1 MNERDYVSREESCN
15 RDADHLSSFA
25 SGVDSQR
32 WFEERGSLPGNPF
45 AAKTTFTDS
54 ASANAKLLKD
64 AMLERE
70 QWIYGRS
77 NDKLE
82 ELVRQ
87 KVSSLSTKEIVA
99 LNTAYAALNNGVDF
113 EEALRT
119 SSVSQASKNA
129 LNIYLKGSENRTDA
143 DQQAL
148 VDNALSGRD
157 IVLFEEAFRGASKS
171 ARDNFIANDGEARM
185 KNAFGGMLAGDTTE
199 LKQAREFASEG
210 HLSKHRLINDAT
222 GILTNSDGSIANAI
236 DSMTRNE
243 RIMYRVGKE
252 IFSGASSSELSA
264 EEQSKAVQYYKDM
277 RKSIEDT
284 VTFRDSTTELRRQED
299 RILNGGPT
307 LVTALADQRGAFGRH
322 DVNKVIQTID
332 NMDESDWN
340 RLKTEPSY
348 RSQIRETLAHF
359 LDEHEL
365 SMAMSSLEDKASSSS
380 FRDSQSPLIARLSA
394 FSAESSPDK
403 AQVLRL
409 VEGALRSNNSLKQQI
424 ECPKSSLDESI
435 RGTLSNQL
443 NSIFKTEEE
452 RAKYVQPLLNNGRI
466 RIEDR
471 IALSRGTLAK
481 FDDKRAILRDLTEC
495 SEDEKSRL
503 LASASNLGLQEK
515 VFGSLN
521 DEQKILAK
529 TILKQGSMDAE
540 DAMRAYMLDMGVT
553 KDELKKILSQCDEVA
568 LDAAKAQYKNKY
580 GTSTDEK
587 SVEEQ
592 IVEKMGLE
600 GRSLMRTSP
609 LTLNEAL
616 QEYSERTSGVGRYC
630 ASDAQSRGAIN
641 NFVEAQ
647 TLASVKDKS
656 LTADQCKAL
665 NQPLFS
671 SLDAFKEDKGAAA
684 DRISD
689 TVLGGGALI
698 GSLAGAIPSGGLSLG
713 MLGAVACTG
722 AGMKVGTRYL
732 VQGADYEF
740 SKWHLAE
747 GALAGTLS
755 VVGPSELGKVLK
767 LAAPTSIAQRTL
779 LSVGSGSIGAG
790 ASGTLDGIAHWD
802 SNKSTSEN
810 MSELGQRA
818 SLSALYGAGGALLFH
833 SGFEAIGYAR
843 GKNIFAGQCVGDNN
857 VPTSQKKP
865 LLMLPPAE
873 ERKLLPMLPPEKK
886 PLQILPTKGV
896 STRLEP
902 GQTLHTGKGSY
913 TYPKELAGKK
923 IHFGHENP
931 ADLLK
936 PKLVIASPPSSEP
949 IAKAPLQIQ
958 ATRGASTRLEPG
970 QTLHTGDRVV
980 SYPSELAG
988 KKIHFGHEN
997 PQDLLPKK
1005 SVTPETAA
1013 ALRINPS
1020 SNSSTR
1026 LEPGQTLHTG
1036 KVSFEYPA
1044 ELVGKK
1050 IHFGHENPSDLLPKK
1065 SAPKEMPNEP
1075 VRIRSLGGTSSHLEP
1090 GQTLHTGKGSF
1101 EFPEKPS
1108 GRKIYFGHENPK
1120 DLLPKQSINS
1130 VGTEPVPRTV
1140 QKDAVKIAPAAGNQK
1155 LEAAPQAPAPVAR
1168 KKIHFGH
1175 ETPSSLTKKPE
1186 NPTVRPAQPP
1196 TAPEKAIEPVKPDAG
1211 HAPRIEPV
1219 KAAQKNS
1226 AEIGQTRPH
1235 PEKMSPVEPVKPE
1248 AVKIEP
1254 LKVEPVKTKH
1264 SMEAT
1269 SRPRGIDKI
1278 PPEVREAWAEDV
1290 GKGRP
1295 IDQVLKEWKDTSEHP
1310 MLAQHDIDAY
1320 IAEISKAG
1328 IKQKAVQVLGAGAN
1342 QIAVQLED
1350 GTVLKVGQGHWPDK
1364 SDNNPWG
1371 RRRIGDDG
1379 ARFDA
1384 RIVEGPYGDNFK
1396 IYIQE
1401 PVQPLGSHDSGR
1413 VRKLVK
1419 AVNKSGGYEIT
1430 DFGLRDL
1437 QDRQQFGFAYNPKSG
1452 RWDKLVLFDYDAA
1465 EKMP

>member
-1 MNERDYVSREESCN
+1 MSERDYASGAEGCKS
-15 RDADHLSSFA
+15 DSDHFSSFA
-25 SGVDSQR
+25 SDMDSQR
-32 WFEERGSLPGNPF
+32 WFEERGSLPCSPF
-45 AAKTTFTDS
+45 AAKNTFTDS

-64 AMLERE
+64 AMVERE
-70 QWIYGRS
+70 QWISGRS

-82 ELVRQ
+82 ELLRQ
-87 KVSSLSTKEIVA
+87 KISSLSTKEIVA
-99 LNTAYAALNNGVDF
+99 LNTAYAAINNGVDF

-119 SSVSQASKNA
+119 SSISKASKIA
-129 LNIYLKGSENRTDA
+129 LNIYLKGAENRTDE
-143 DQQAL
+143 DQKAL
-148 VDNALSGRD
+148 VDNALSRRD
-157 IVLFEEAFRGASKS
+157 IVLFEEAFRGASKN
-171 ARDNFIANDGEARM
+171 ARDNFIENNGEEKM
-185 KNAFGGMLAGDTTE
+185 KNAFGGMLGGDTTE
-199 LKQAREFASEG
+199 LKHAREFASEG

-236 DSMTRNE
+236 SSMTRNE

-252 IFSGASSSELSA
+252 ISSGVSSSELSA
-264 EEQSKAVQYYKDM
+264 EEQSKAVQYYMDM

-284 VTFRDSTTELRRQED
+284 VTFRDSTTELMRQED

-307 LVTALADQRGAFGRH
+307 LVSALADQRGAFGRH
-322 DVNKVIQTID
+322 DVNKVIQIID

-340 RLKTEPSY
+340 RLKTQPSY

-359 LDEHEL
+359 LDEGEL
-365 SMAMSSLEDKASSSS
+365 SMAMSSLEDKATFSS
-380 FRDSQSPLIARLSA
+380 FRDSQSSLITRLSA

-403 AQVLRL
+403 AQVLRV
-409 VEGALRSNNSLKQQI
+409 VEDAFRSNGSLKERI
-424 ECPKSSLDESI
+424 ECPKSSLDESM
-435 RGTLSNQL
+435 RRVLTNHL

-466 RIEDR
+466 RVEDR

-495 SEDEKSRL
+495 SEDERSRL
-503 LASASNLGLQEK
+503 LASGSNLGLQEK

-580 GTSTDEK
+580 ASSKDEA
-587 SVEEQ
+587 SVEDQ
-592 IVEKMGLE
+592 IIEKMGLE
-600 GRSLMRTSP
+600 GRSIMRTSP

-616 QEYSERTSGVGRYC
+616 QEYSERTSGIGRLC

-647 TLASVKDKS
+647 TLASIKDKS
-656 LTADQCKAL
+656 LTAEQCKAL
-665 NQPLFS
+665 NQPLVS

-684 DRISD
+684 DRITD

-755 VVGPSELGKVLK
+755 VIGPSELSKVLQ
-767 LAAPTSIAQRTL
+767 LSVPTSLAQRTL
-779 LSVGSGSIGAG
+779 LSVGAGSIGAG
-790 ASGTLDGIAHWD
+790 ASGTLDGLAHWD
-802 SNKSTSEN
+802 NNKSTSEN
-810 MSELGQRA
+810 ISELGQRA

-843 GKNIFAGQCVGDNN
+843 GKNIFAGQHAGDNN
-857 VPTSQKKP
+857 VPGNQKKP

-873 ERKLLPMLPPEKK
+873 ERKLLPMLPPENK
-886 PLQILPTKGV
+886 PLQILPTKDA

-931 ADLLK
+931 
-936 PKLVIASPPSSEP
+936 
-949 IAKAPLQIQ
+949 
-958 ATRGASTRLEPG
+958 
-970 QTLHTGDRVV
+970 
-980 SYPSELAG
+980 
-988 KKIHFGHEN
+988 
-997 PQDLLPKK
+997 QDLLPKK
-1005 SVTPETAA
+1005 SVPPEIAA
-1013 ALRINPS
+1013 PVRINPS

-1036 KVSFEYPA
+1036 KGSFEYPA
-1044 ELVGKK
+1044 ELAGKK
-1050 IHFGHENPSDLLPKK
+1050 IHFGHENPAELLPKK
-1065 SAPKEMPNEP
+1065 SAPTEIVKEP
-1075 VRIRSLGGTSSHLEP
+1075 VRIRPLSGTNTHLEP

-1108 GRKIYFGHENPK
+1108 GRKIYFGHENPQ
-1120 DLLPKQSINS
+1120 DLLQKQSVKS
-1130 VGTEPVPRTV
+1130 LGSEPRQPAA
-1140 QKDAVKIAPAAGNQK
+1140 QKDAVKIVPTGGSSQK
-1155 LEAAPQAPAPVAR
+1155 LDVAPQSPAPVAR
-1168 KKIHFGH
+1168 KKVHFGH
-1175 ETPSSLTKKPE
+1175 ETSASLTKKTE
-1186 NPTVRPAQPP
+1186 NSTVRQAQSIAAPEEGVRIEPDKPAQ
-1196 TAPEKAIEPVKPDAG
+1196 KNVLRIEPVKLDSG
-1211 HAPRIEPV
+1211 NAPRIEPV
-1219 KAAQKNS
+1219 KVAPK
-1226 AEIGQTRPH
+1226 GQTEPQ
-1235 PEKMSPVEPVKPE
+1235 PENLSPVKPE
-1248 AVKIEP
+1248 PTKIEPVKIEP
-1254 LKVEPVKTKH
+1254 TKVEPVKSKP
-1264 SMEAT
+1264 SVEAN

-1278 PPEVREAWAEDV
+1278 PQEVREAWAEDV

-1295 IDQVLKEWKDTSEHP
+1295 IDQVLKEWKRMSEHP
-1310 MLAQHDIDAY
+1310 MLDQHNIDAY
-1320 IAEISKAG
+1320 IAEIAKAG

-1342 QIAVQLED
+1342 QLAVQLED
-1350 GTVLKVGQGHWPDK
+1350 GTVLKVGQGHWPSK

-1379 ARFDA
+1379 PRFDA
-1384 RIVEGPYGDNFK
+1384 RIIEGPYGKAFK

-1419 AVNKSGGYEIT
+1419 AVNKHGGYEIT